1 MGVKLSVIIPTYNR
15 SPFSP
20 EDRRNPLYIAIHALY
35 EQTLPPEEVVI
46 VDDCSE
52 DNTSRVVEN
61 LQKRYSIN
69 YVRLEERR
77 GSAFA
82 RRTGIERA
90 GNPLLLFLDDD
101 SFPLTKHA
109 LEYLCLSLER
119 YDLDVVVPPIF
130 FRTTEFEGVV
140 PTEKIGKLGEYH
152 VYSNFDKTPR
162 PYSEMIEVSNL
173 PGIFL
178 AKKGI
183 IKPDYFV
190 KFSWPNSWGEE
201 SFFAWKLIQ
210 DKRKLG
216 YLVKRDAAFIHLKFG
231 WHMDSLQPLNEE
243 IATLPEG
250 LNSRDLL
257 ILSNKEMHN
266 TGCRGNVTI
275 EDWYRYRIA
284 FSTFLYLCNG
294 NSADNFA
301 KTIESFVRREEF
313 CSFGHPR
320 DDKISEIIDEG
331 IEIGERE
338 YERFLNLLLNYYPK
352 EFTRVP
358 SQ

>member
-1 MGVKLSVIIPTYNR
+1 R

-20 EDRRNPLYIAIHALY
+20 EDKRNPLCIAIHALY

-61 LQKRYSIN
+61 LQKKCPMKYL
-69 YVRLEERR
+69 RLEERT
-77 GSAFA
+77 GWSLA
-82 RRTGIERA
+82 RRRGVEQA
-90 GNPLLLFLDDD
+90 DNPFLLFLDDD
-101 SFPLTKHA
+101 SLPLTKHA
-109 LEYLCLSLER
+109 LEYLHSGLER
-119 YDLDVVVPPIF
+119 YDLDVVVPPVF
-130 FRTTEFEGVV
+130 FRSTEFEGVA
-140 PTEKIGKLGEYH
+140 PTEKIGTFID
-152 VYSNFDKTPR
+152 SNFNKIPC
-162 PYSEMIEVSNL
+162 PYNEVIKVSNL

-178 AKKGI
+178 VKKEI

-190 KFSWPNSWGEE
+190 QFSWPYNWGTET
-201 SFFAWKLIQ
+201 FLAWNLIR

-216 YLVKRDAAFIHLKFG
+216 YLAKRDAAFIHLKFG
-231 WHMDSLQPLNEE
+231 WHMDGSQPFDKK

-250 LNSRDLL
+250 LNFRDLL
-257 ILSNKEMHN
+257 IISNKQVHDTRN
-266 TGCRGNVTI
+266 LTI

-294 NSADNFA
+294 NSVDNFA
-301 KTIESFVRREEF
+301 KTIEPFVRSEEF
-313 CSFGHPR
+313 CLFGRPR

-338 YERFLNLLLNYYPK
+338 YERIFSDL
-352 EFTRVP
+352 
-358 SQ
+358 

>member
-1 MGVKLSVIIPTYNR
+1 MGVKISAIIPTYNR

-35 EQTLPPEEVVI
+35 EQTLSPEEVVI

-61 LQKRYSIN
+61 LQKECPLKYL
-69 YVRLEERR
+69 RLEERT
-77 GSAFA
+77 GWSVA
-82 RRTGIERA
+82 RRRGVEQA
-90 GNPLLLFLDDD
+90 DNPFLLFLDDD

-109 LEYLCLSLER
+109 LEYVYSGLEK
-119 YDLDVVVPPIF
+119 YDLDAVVPPIF
-130 FRTTEFEGVV
+130 FRSTEFEGVV

-152 VYSNFDKTPR
+152 IYSNFDKTPR

-178 AKKGI
+178 AKKEI
-183 IKPDYFV
+183 LKPDYFV
-190 KFSWPNSWGEE
+190 KFSWPYNWGTE
-201 SFFAWKLIQ
+201 SFLAWNLIQ
-210 DKRKLG
+210 DRRKLG
-216 YLVKRDAAFIHLKFG
+216 YLAKKDAAFIHLKFG
-231 WHMDSLQPLNEE
+231 WHMDGSQPFDQK

-250 LNSRDLL
+250 LNFRDLL
-257 ILSNKEMHN
+257 IISNKQIHN
-266 TGCRGNVTI
+266 TRVRGNLTI

-294 NSADNFA
+294 NSVDNFG
-301 KTIESFVRREEF
+301 KTIDAFVRREEF
-313 CSFGHPR
+313 CSFGHPQ
-320 DDKISEIIDEG
+320 DDKISEIINEG

-338 YERFLNLLLNYYPK
+338 YERFFRPPFELLPK
-352 EFTRVP
+352 GVY
-358 SQ
+358 